1 MEDIAMLLIILS
13 CWLFLGFLVGLPIYL
28 VGRYVAFRSADNK
41 EGRRKRNK
49 RLARIFWPVW
59 GVLWLGALALLL
71 PELGR
76 AHEPARRA
84 NCLSNLKQIG
94 LAIALYAD
102 MDPHHRCP
110 TDGDPPTLIGSLRL
124 LSNVVSVVS
133 TTRILR
139 CPSDWRAHAEFDLDG
154 IMTNISYSYVP
165 NLIWQ
170 DHPDSIVALDRIND
184 TTAGSRWPKTG
195 NHGDNG
201 GNVLFS
207 DGRVTWT
214 NTLPS
219 ALKDKDGKQ
228 IVLSA

>member
-1 MEDIAMLLIILS
+1 MVDIAMLLSILI
-13 CWLFLGFLVGLPIYL
+13 CWLLLGSLVGLPLYL
-28 VGRYVAFRSADNK
+28 VCRYEESRPTDDK
-41 EGRRKRNK
+41 ERRRRRN
-49 RLARIFWPVW
+49 RQLSRIFWPVW
-59 GVLWLGALALLL
+59 GTLWLGTLAVVL

-94 LAIALYAD
+94 LAIAMYAD
-102 MDPHHRCP
+102 MDPHRRCP

-124 LSNVVSVVS
+124 LSNVVS
-133 TTRILR
+133 TTKILR
-139 CPSDWRAHAEFDLDG
+139 CPSDWRARGNFDFDG
-154 IMTNISYSYVP
+154 MMTTNISYSYVP

-170 DHPDSIVALDRIND
+170 DHPDSIVALDRMND
-184 TTAGSRWPKTG
+184 TAGGSRWPKTG

-207 DGRVTWT
+207 DGRVVWT

-228 IVLSA
+228 IVLSP